1 MLRIILSLF
10 LPILVF
16 ANNPICDGSTYEI
29 NQCLKIQMQTYDKKL
44 DSLKGSNI
52 KDFKRYRDNICSDIS
67 SAYNGGTYESIKYG
81 NCIISLDRWF
91 LKQLE
96 R

>member
-10 LPILVF
+10 IPILVF
-16 ANNPICDGSTYEI
+16 ANNSICDGNTYEI
-29 NQCLKIQMQTYDKKL
+29 NQCLKAQMQTYDKKL

-52 KDFKRYRDNICSDIS
+52 KDFKRYRDNICSNIS

-81 NCIISLDRWF
+81 NCIISLNRWF
-91 LKQLE
+91 LEEMQ